1 VSTGQTPTTITTTT
15 TTTTVEIK
23 ERELVS
29 KTRAMNNQVQKKRV
43 LADDYEQTKFPGASF
58 FISTNFNSNNMKSTH
73 NSSSSKQATAASNRA
88 IAAANAA
95 GSKDID

>member
-1 VSTGQTPTTITTTT
+1 M
-15 TTTTVEIK
+15 EIK

-29 KTRAMNNQVQKKRV
+29 KTRAMNKKLQNKRV
-43 LADDYEQTKFPGASF
+43 LADDYEQTKFPAGASF

-73 NSSSSKQATAASNRA
+73 NSSSSSSSKQATAASNQAIAASNRA